1 MDKLTD
7 GARNNVKFKTVSG
20 EKKNTHTPEM
30 TAPWKETHLATIL
43 SRYKLVNIFN
53 AGEFDLFFQE
63 LPNKSLGLKG
73 EKRRVSKHS
82 KVRLTRCVQQV
93 LQGKN

>member
-1 MDKLTD
+1 MGHEIMLNLKQYQ
-7 GARNNVKFKTVSG
+7 VKKKTH
-20 EKKNTHTPEM
+20 THTPEM

-43 SRYKLVNIFN
+43 SRYKLVT
-53 AGEFDLFFQE
+53 GEFVLFFQE